1 MEIAQNLQNIQNSAG
16 LGSVRIDQ
24 GVGGIISN
32 AFEIVFYLS
41 GFLLLIY
48 MIMGGFQL
56 MFAKGDPK
64 AVSAG
69 WAKVTNALIGFI
81 IIVFAYSITSILGK
95 VFGITVFGQLFK

>member
-1 MEIAQNLQNIQNSAG
+1 MELAQKLQNIQNAAG
-16 LGSVRIDQ
+16 LGTVPIDQ
-24 GVGGIISN
+24 GVGPIISN
-32 AFEIVFYLS
+32 AFKYVFYIS

-56 MFAKGDPK
+56 MFSKGVPK

-81 IIVFAYSITSILGK
+81 IILFAYAITSILGK
-95 VFGITVFGQLFK
+95 VFGITIFGDIFR

>member
-1 MEIAQNLQNIQNSAG
+1 MEIAQNLQNIQSGAG
-16 LGSVRIDQ
+16 LGSVPIDQ

-56 MFAKGDPK
+56 MFAKGGPK
-64 AVSAG
+64 AVSGG

-81 IIVFAYSITSILGK
+81 IIVFAYAITSILGK